1 MPIRWFLPVLAAL
14 FTALAAVASADDSD
28 AAARLA
34 AELEDYASF
43 QADFVQVVEDERG
56 STLQETEGNLKAK
69 RPGLFYWKTEAPGT
83 QFITSNG
90 KEAKVY
96 DPDLEQVTIHPLDQQ
111 VASTPA
117 MLLSGQVSDLAQAY
131 EVSLRTSGD
140 DTREYTLVPKDS
152 DSLFTALTLRFS
164 RGQLQEMR
172 MDDSLGQ
179 RTVLYFENV
188 RVNAEVADAEFE
200 LDYPDSVDVIQG
212 AS

>member
-1 MPIRWFLPVLAAL
+1 MPIRWFLPVLAGL
-14 FTALAAVASADDSD
+14 FTGLAAFASADDSN

-43 QADFVQVVEDERG
+43 QADFVQVVEDENG
-56 STLQETEGNLKAK
+56 NTLQETEGNLKAK
-69 RPGLFYWKTEAPGT
+69 RPGLFYWETEAPST

-90 KEAKVY
+90 EEAKVY

-117 MLLSGQVSDLAQAY
+117 MLLSGQVSDLAQTY